1 MNKQS
6 CGIVFIAISLVLDG
20 RHSLRDLQNRVGEV
34 QCRIQYLIKYKLME
48 TFNLDFY
55 TMILYGFQSCTC
67 ILPWITTRTS
77 IVLFNFLM
85 RQKNTSSFSR
95 TQQNAVLVSQVWR
108 FGTYYS
114 LSNSFFRYKKKQ
126 GVKKV
131 TFSKWFWRATLLL
144 VVLVS
149 TIDTSTRS
157 QCRY

>member
-1 MNKQS
+1 MIAVKKIKPLNKQS

-20 RHSLRDLQNRVGEV
+20 RHSLRDLQNRVGQV
-34 QCRIQYLIKYKLME
+34 QCRIQYLIKYKLVE

-55 TMILYGFQSCTC
+55 TIMILYGFQSCTC

-85 RQKNTSSFSR
+85 RQKTPLSFSR

-114 LSNSFFRYKKKQ
+114 SQIGNSFFRI
-126 GVKKV
+126 VKKV
-131 TFSKWFWRATLLL
+131 RGKNHFNLR
-144 VVLVS
+144 
-149 TIDTSTRS
+149 
-157 QCRY
+157 

>member
-1 MNKQS
+1 MIAVKKIKPLNKQS

-34 QCRIQYLIKYKLME
+34 QCRIQYLIKYKLVE

-55 TMILYGFQSCTC
+55 TIMILYGFQSCTC

-114 LSNSFFRYKKKQ
+114 SQIGNSFFRI
-126 GVKKV
+126 VKKV
-131 TFSKWFWRATLLL
+131 RGKNHFNLR
-144 VVLVS
+144 
-149 TIDTSTRS
+149 
-157 QCRY
+157 

>member
-1 MNKQS
+1 MITVKKKKPLNKQS

-20 RHSLRDLQNRVGEV
+20 RHSLRDLQNRVGQV
-34 QCRIQYLIKYKLME
+34 QCRIQYLIKYKLVE

-55 TMILYGFQSCTC
+55 TIMILYGFQSCTC

-85 RQKNTSSFSR
+85 RQKTPLSFSR

-114 LSNSFFRYKKKQ
+114 SQIGNSFFRI
-126 GVKKV
+126 VKKV
-131 TFSKWFWRATLLL
+131 RGKNHFNLR
-144 VVLVS
+144 
-149 TIDTSTRS
+149 
-157 QCRY
+157 

>member
-1 MNKQS
+1 MIAVKKIKPLNKQS

-20 RHSLRDLQNRVGEV
+20 RHSLRDLQNRVGQV
-34 QCRIQYLIKYKLME
+34 QCRIQYLIKYKLVE

-55 TMILYGFQSCTC
+55 TIMILYGFQSCTC

-114 LSNSFFRYKKKQ
+114 NRNRGCLKLKYTSLKKSEFFDH
-126 GVKKV
+126 
-131 TFSKWFWRATLLL
+131 LN
-144 VVLVS
+144 
-149 TIDTSTRS
+149 
-157 QCRY
+157 

>member
-1 MNKQS
+1 MIAVKKIKPLNKQS

-20 RHSLRDLQNRVGEV
+20 RHSLRDLQNRVGQV
-34 QCRIQYLIKYKLME
+34 QCRIQYLIKYKLVE

-55 TMILYGFQSCTC
+55 TIMILYGFQSCTC

-114 LSNSFFRYKKKQ
+114 SQIGNSFFRI
-126 GVKKV
+126 VKKV
-131 TFSKWFWRATLLL
+131 RGKNHFNLR
-144 VVLVS
+144 
-149 TIDTSTRS
+149 
-157 QCRY
+157 